1 MDVVFISPE
10 TLTTLFDT
18 LGVVV
23 LEGATCTLLRFSLGG
38 IVLEILQWLCL
49 HQKTHQNLKFFT
61 ILW

>member
-23 LEGATCTLLRFSLGG
+23 LESATCTLLRFSLGG
-38 IVLEILQWLCL
+38 IVLEILQ
-49 HQKTHQNLKFFT
+49 
-61 ILW
+61 

>member
-23 LEGATCTLLRFSLGG
+23 LEGATCTLLRFSLGS